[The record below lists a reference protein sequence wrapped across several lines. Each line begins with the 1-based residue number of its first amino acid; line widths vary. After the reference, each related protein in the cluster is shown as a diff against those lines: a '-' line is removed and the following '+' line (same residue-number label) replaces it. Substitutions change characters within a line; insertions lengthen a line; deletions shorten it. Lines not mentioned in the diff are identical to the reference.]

1 MAPFFSICSYISILI
16 PYYTLYINL
25 IRDIYEAFILFL
37 FFYLMNSYLGYDAVY
52 DRINDDK
59 VYEILVKTE
68 NEISHLFPCSMCQ

>member
-16 PYYTLYINL
+16 PDYTLYINL
-25 IRDIYEAFILFL
+25 IRDTYEAFILFL
-37 FFYLMNSYLGYDAVY
+37 FFYLMNSYLGYDTVY

-68 NEISHLFPCSMCQ
+68 SEISHLLPCSIC

>member
-16 PYYTLYINL
+16 PDYTLYINL

-37 FFYLMNSYLGYDAVY
+37 FFYLMNSYLGYDTVY

-68 NEISHLFPCSMCQ
+68 SEISHLFPCSIC